1 MFMQKFQ
8 QQLKQL
14 REKQQLSIETV
25 ASQIGFSSNT
35 IEMLENTEDLFALKL
50 PVQSLKNYFR
60 KYAEC
65 LETPEKKIISMLNRI
80 DYLDYKRMRKA
91 KPKLFDYLNR
101 LVIISLVILLGW
113 LVYIVYMEQKAN
125 ALKQSIVKLP
135 SPVNVNKTEKA
146 KDHPVSN
153 QPEVLLPPQALSN
166 DNLPVQAGMD
176 ATDDVNVDHM
186 EIPELLKKN

>member
-1 MFMQKFQ
+1 MQKFQ
-8 QQLKQL
+8 QHLKQL

-35 IEMLENTEDLFALKL
+35 IEILENTEDLFVLKL

-65 LETPEKKIISMLNRI
+65 LETSEKKIISMLDRI

-91 KPKLFDYLNR
+91 KLKLFDYLNR

-146 KDHPVSN
+146 KDNPVSN
-153 QPEVLLPPQALSN
+153 HSDIKPF
-166 DNLPVQAGMD
+166 
-176 ATDDVNVDHM
+176 
-186 EIPELLKKN
+186 